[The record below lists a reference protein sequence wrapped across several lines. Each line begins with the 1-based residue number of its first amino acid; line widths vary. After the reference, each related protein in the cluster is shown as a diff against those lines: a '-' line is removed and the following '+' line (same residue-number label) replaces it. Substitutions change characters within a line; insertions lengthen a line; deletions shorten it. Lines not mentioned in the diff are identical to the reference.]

1 LAAVRLTPGQK
12 KLFTEPNFG
21 HLATL
26 NRDGSPQVTPVWVE
40 MEGENIVVNT
50 AEGRIKPRN
59 VRRDPRVA
67 ISIVNHGN
75 PYSAAFVRG
84 RVIEIRKE
92 GADEGI
98 DRLAKKYMGQDK
110 YPWRS
115 PDEQR
120 LILIIEPERVGTQM
134 VND

>member
-1 LAAVRLTPGQK
+1 MAVTLTPAQK
-12 KLFTEPNFG
+12 KLFEDPNFG

-26 NRDGSPQVTPVWVE
+26 MADGSPQVTPVWVE
-40 MEGENIVVNT
+40 IEGENILVNT

-67 ISIVNHGN
+67 ISIYNQAN
-75 PYSAAFVRG
+75 PYSAVWVRG
-84 RVIEIRKE
+84 RIIEVRAE

-98 DRLAKKYMGQDK
+98 DRLAKKYLDQER
-110 YPWRS
+110 YPWRA

-120 LILIIEPERVGTQM
+120 LTLVIQPERVGAMM
-134 VND
+134 VD

>member
-1 LAAVRLTPGQK
+1 LAATLSPGQK
-12 KLFTEPNFG
+12 KLFEDPNFG

-26 NRDGSPQVTPVWVE
+26 MADGSPQVTPVWVE
-40 MEGENIVVNT
+40 MEGENILVNT

-67 ISIVNHGN
+67 ISIYNQAN
-75 PYSAAFVRG
+75 PYSAAWIRG
-84 RVIEIRKE
+84 RVIEVRAE

-98 DRLAKKYMGQDK
+98 DRLAKKYIGQDR

-120 LILIIEPERVGTQM
+120 LTLVIQPERIGAMM
-134 VND
+134 VD